1 MSAVNRDVIAD
12 REFDTLSIFDH
23 FWQDQSDINAIDTVT
38 DSGTVAM
45 GDAAGGTV
53 ILTPSDGSV
62 ADNDEAYLAT
72 PNESFKV
79 ATDKPLYGRF
89 RFQFSEVAS
98 DKVNIAVGFQNAVGA
113 DSLIDDGGGPKV
125 SGDTFAIGKKDGGG
139 MYFYAF
145 GYCNGT
151 GTSSKSGKAC
161 AAATWYDGEIFVT
174 PTGDGTTATV
184 TYKIDG
190 EYLNDFTTGVR
201 IRHTVTAADVVL
213 YDDWSPYET
222 MTVVPYFAYFRRG
235 KTMGMVEDLLDP
247 QREVNKRRS
256 GFPVP

>member
-174 PTGDGTTATV
+174 PTGDGTTAAV

-190 EYLNDFTTGVR
+190 EYLNDFTTGAR
-201 IRHTVTAADVVL
+201 IRHTVTYSSATEVQMWAGVKLGAATNNDKL
-213 YDDWSPYET
+213 TLDFWH
-222 MTVVPYFAYFRRG
+222 G
-235 KTMGMVEDLLDP
+235 K
-247 QREVNKRRS
+247 QRVI
-256 GFPVP
+256 